1 VPLTLTGAAHAGRH
15 SLTLPLPRTRAD
27 LRWPGGSLTHVGQ
40 PRKHGAQAV
49 KQSQQ
54 GQDLRLGGEAE
65 NQHALQRGRGLA
77 CLAARTAEAAQPVGT
92 LAAGGFRDAKVRAE
106 KRAAV
111 LVLYGGIA
119 TRKSARECVAKAQS
133 FAGDLEGVQSLV
145 VESRKR
151 G

>member
-1 VPLTLTGAAHAGRH
+1 LRTSTPSSAAA
-15 SLTLPLPRTRAD
+15 AF
-27 LRWPGGSLTHVGQ
+27 
-40 PRKHGAQAV
+40 
-49 KQSQQ
+49 
-54 GQDLRLGGEAE
+54 
-65 NQHALQRGRGLA
+65 A
-77 CLAARTAEAAQPVGT
+77 CLAARHSGKRQQPVGT

-106 KRAAV
+106 KRAAGV
-111 LVLYGGIA
+111 GLYGGIA

>member
-1 VPLTLTGAAHAGRH
+1 
-15 SLTLPLPRTRAD
+15 
-27 LRWPGGSLTHVGQ
+27 
-40 PRKHGAQAV
+40 
-49 KQSQQ
+49 
-54 GQDLRLGGEAE
+54 
-65 NQHALQRGRGLA
+65 
-77 CLAARTAEAAQPVGT
+77 
-92 LAAGGFRDAKVRAE
+92 
-106 KRAAV
+106 V

>member
-1 VPLTLTGAAHAGRH
+1 
-15 SLTLPLPRTRAD
+15 
-27 LRWPGGSLTHVGQ
+27 
-40 PRKHGAQAV
+40 
-49 KQSQQ
+49 
-54 GQDLRLGGEAE
+54 
-65 NQHALQRGRGLA
+65 
-77 CLAARTAEAAQPVGT
+77 

>member
-1 VPLTLTGAAHAGRH
+1 LRTSTPSSAAAA
-15 SLTLPLPRTRAD
+15 S
-27 LRWPGGSLTHVGQ
+27 
-40 PRKHGAQAV
+40 
-49 KQSQQ
+49 
-54 GQDLRLGGEAE
+54 
-65 NQHALQRGRGLA
+65 A

>member
-1 VPLTLTGAAHAGRH
+1 LRTSTPSSAAAASHA
-15 SLTLPLPRTRAD
+15 SPRA
-27 LRWPGGSLTHVGQ
+27 Q
-40 PRKHGAQAV
+40 RK
-49 KQSQQ
+49 
-54 GQDLRLGGEAE
+54 
-65 NQHALQRGRGLA
+65 
-77 CLAARTAEAAQPVGT
+77 AAQPVGT